1 MSVIIKPIFT
11 EKQTAITDKFDN
23 RYGFIVVPK
32 ANKVEIKN
40 EIEAQYNVHVE
51 SVNTMRYDGKLR
63 SRYTKSG
70 VVTGSTPSYKK
81 AIVTLKKG
89 ETIDLFSNI

>member
-40 EIEAQYNVHVE
+40 EIEALYNVHVE
-51 SVNTMRYDGKLR
+51 SVNTMRYDGKQR

-70 VVTGSTPSYKK
+70 VVNGRTPSYKK
-81 AIVTLKKG
+81 AIVTLKEG